1 MNTAHKLVEQI
12 KSQHIE
18 PRPKWQYTVLRW
30 VVWTGFGLTVVIG
43 ALAFSVVLF
52 TIQQVDFRLLQ
63 HFGHSSL
70 ESFLSLLPLIW
81 IAFLT
86 VALLL
91 SMYALRYAERGYKF
105 TLARL
110 AGYSAAFSILLG
122 TAFFISGGAQQL
134 ERAFAIRV
142 DLYQSVQ
149 EKKEQLWNR
158 PDEGY
163 LGGTIVSVTPEALQL
178 EDFEGQTWT
187 IGYAAADWPPR
198 IQLVPGEEVKLSGE
212 KTAAAR
218 FEATFIRPWGGQ
230 PLNGQRPKMKPKE

>member
-12 KSQHIE
+12 KSRHIA
-18 PRPKWQYTVLRW
+18 PRPQWQYTALKW
-30 VVWTGFGLTVVIG
+30 AVWTGFGLTVLIG
-43 ALAFSVVLF
+43 ALAFSVILF

-63 HFGHSSL
+63 HFEHSWL
-70 ESFLSLLPLIW
+70 EGLLSLLPLIW
-81 IAFLT
+81 ITFLAL
-86 VALLL
+86 ALLL
-91 SMYALRYAERGYKF
+91 SMYTLRYSERGYKF
-105 TLARL
+105 TLTRL
-110 AGYSAAFSILLG
+110 AGYSTAFSILLG

-134 ERAFAIRV
+134 EQAFAIRV

-158 PDEGY
+158 PEEGY

-178 EDFEGQTWT
+178 EDFDGQIWT

-198 IQLVPGEEVKLSGE
+198 IQLEPGEEVKLSGE
-212 KTAAAR
+212 KTGAAR

-230 PLNGQRPKMKPKE
+230 PLNGPRPKMSPKE